1 MKSNQ
6 LDWNAA
12 YAVPAEM
19 TFRLT
24 PGGTFQ
30 VASDGTDGSVE
41 VAGGHVALLMGFSR
55 PLAAEAAFTQANA
68 KWRIER
74 DTFRRLLAVW
84 IAQGLLQTPEASEH
98 ATTRLALFAK
108 AMAQHAPVSD
118 RPFPLVSHFPLQ
130 RPRVF
135 YPGLT
140 TMEVHD
146 RQRFPWVAALED
158 ACSVIQREFAG
169 LLASADFA
177 RVHPAYTSRGEWAA
191 AYLWA
196 FGERVEEVCRLCPE
210 TDRLLGSIPGVA
222 EFGTTLFSAL
232 GPHSHIAP
240 HYGYTNA
247 KLRCQLPLR
256 VPGDCRLKVGDQQ
269 IQQEEGRCIL
279 FDDSFLHSAWNDN
292 DEPRFVLIFDFYH
305 PDLTSD
311 EIRYLSR
318 VAQEKAL
325 ARQHLGAAATAE
337 KAVWV
342 KESPSRPGE
351 DR

>member
-6 LDWNAA
+6 LDWNSV

-24 PGGTFQ
+24 PAGTFQ
-30 VASDGTDGSVE
+30 VASDGADGSVE

-84 IAQGLLQTPEASEH
+84 IAQGLLQTREASEH
-98 ATTRLALFAK
+98 ATTRLDLFAR
-108 AMAQHAPVSD
+108 AMAQHSPVSD
-118 RPFPLVSHFPLQ
+118 RPFPLVSLFPLQ

-135 YPGLT
+135 YPGLA

-146 RQRFPWVAALED
+146 RRRFPWVAALED
-158 ACSVIQREFAG
+158 ACPVIQREFGG

-196 FGERVEEVCRLCPE
+196 YGERVEEVCRLCPE

-256 VPGDCRLKVGDQQ
+256 VPRDCKLKVGDREVE
-269 IQQEEGRCIL
+269 QEEGTCIV
-279 FDDSFLHSAWNDN
+279 FDDSFLHAAWNES
-292 DEPRFVLIFDFYH
+292 DELRFVLVFDFFH
-305 PDLTSD
+305 PDLTGE
-311 EIRYLSR
+311 EIEYLALL
-318 VAQEKAL
+318 AQAREL
-325 ARQHLGAAATAE
+325 AQFHLRQAATGS
-337 KAVWV
+337 KADWV
-342 KESPSRPGE
+342 SS
-351 DR
+351 